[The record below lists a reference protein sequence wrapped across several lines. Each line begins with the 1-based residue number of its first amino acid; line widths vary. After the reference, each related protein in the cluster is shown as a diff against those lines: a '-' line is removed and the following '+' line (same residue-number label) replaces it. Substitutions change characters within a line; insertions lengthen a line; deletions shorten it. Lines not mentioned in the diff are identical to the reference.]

1 MKFKLRPEI
10 HPALFSVAP
19 ALLLVSHNPGQAFL
33 SDALFPIGITL
44 LGVFFLWVVLSCFLS
59 DRKKVGIIISIFL
72 FVFFS
77 FGHFQI
83 FLRYY
88 FVSPLLGELVRP
100 RYLLLFCI
108 VFIVLSSYLI
118 IKTHKNLS
126 QSTIFLNFM
135 SLALVVLPLIQIASF
150 SLQASLGQNK
160 SGGMDFKAVVE
171 DASKTQKVFP
181 DIYYII
187 LDAYARE
194 STLRDHLN
202 YNNQDFIDH
211 LKEKGFY
218 VASKSRSNYGSTAL
232 SLASSLN
239 MEYINHLSRVVESG
253 SSNPY
258 FAWKMVED
266 NKVMHFLRSRGYK
279 IINFNSG
286 WHPTRKLQIADINV
300 HCTHSKQFNS
310 VFIETTLY
318 NIFEKRFHLVT
329 DYRKHHL
336 CTFSKV
342 AEYSKTRGPKFIFA
356 HMVIPHEPYVFGPNG
371 EAVSGDEIKD
381 CKCGFTRQEAAKAEV
396 PKQRYLGQLTFL
408 NKKIEEMIEQILPKS
423 PPFPIIILQ
432 SDHGAKSDVIPLEI
446 YARERL
452 KNFTAYYLP
461 EKGGELLYDSISP
474 VNTFRLIFSHYLN
487 GNYDLLEDRS
497 YYSSAFSHIYD
508 FVELNP
514 EENFAGAKP

>member
-1 MKFKLRPEI
+1 MKLELRPEI
-10 HPALFSVAP
+10 HPVLFSFAP
-19 ALLLVSHNPGQAFL
+19 ALLLVSHNPGEAFL

-77 FGHFQI
+77 FGYFQI

-100 RYLLLFCI
+100 RYLLLLCI
-108 VFIVLSSYLI
+108 VFVVLSSYLI
-118 IKTHKNLS
+118 IKTHKNLG

-239 MEYINHLSRVVESG
+239 MEYINHLSRVAESG

-258 FAWKMVED
+258 LAWKMVED

-286 WHPTRKLQIADINV
+286 WHGTQKLQIADINV
-300 HCTHSKQFNS
+300 HCTHSKEFNS

-371 EAVSGDEIKD
+371 EAVSK
-381 CKCGFTRQEAAKAEV
+381 EAAKAEV
-396 PKQRYLGQLTFL
+396 QGYLGQLTFL

-432 SDHGAKSDVIPLEI
+432 SDHGPKSDIIPFEI
-446 YARERL
+446 FVRERF

-461 EKGGELLYDSISP
+461 EKGGELLYDTISP
-474 VNTFRLIFSHYLN
+474 VNAFRFIFSHYFN
-487 GNYDLLEDRS
+487 EKYDLLQDQS
-497 YYSSAFSHIYD
+497 FYSKYTNLYSFKK
-508 FVELNP
+508 VEP
-514 EENFAGAKP
+514 GENVEFDGIP

>member
-1 MKFKLRPEI
+1 MKLELRPEI
-10 HPALFSVAP
+10 HPVLFSFAP
-19 ALLLVSHNPGQAFL
+19 ALLLISHNPGQAFL

-77 FGHFQI
+77 FGHFQT
-83 FLRYY
+83 FLRHY

-108 VFIVLSSYLI
+108 VFVVLSSYLI
-118 IKTHKNLS
+118 IKTHKNLG

-150 SLQASLGQNK
+150 SLQVSLGQNK

-239 MEYINHLSRVVESG
+239 MEYINHLSKVAESG

-258 FAWKMVED
+258 FAYKMVED

-286 WHPTRKLQIADINV
+286 SYGTRKLQIADINV

-356 HMVIPHEPYVFGPNG
+356 HMVIPHDPYVFGPNG
-371 EAVSGDEIKD
+371 EAVSK
-381 CKCGFTRQEAAKAEV
+381 EAAKAEV
-396 PKQRYLGQLTFL
+396 QGYLGQLTFL

-461 EKGGELLYDSISP
+461 EKGGELLYDTISP
-474 VNTFRLIFSHYLN
+474 VNAFRFIFSHYFN
-487 GNYDLLEDRS
+487 EKYDLLQDQS
-497 YYSSAFSHIYD
+497 FYSKYSNLYSFKK
-508 FVELNP
+508 VEP
-514 EENFAGAKP
+514 GENVEFDGHP